1 MQLLKYET
9 TSENISSTDAK
20 TMMRVHCK
28 KTSLYAN
35 FRLTWAFMCVNL
47 HTGGRVSIQLVTYI
61 PMFHHKYINNE
72 TYSCILFDL

>member
-9 TSENISSTDAK
+9 TSENISLTDAK

-28 KTSLYAN
+28 KTSLYAT

-47 HTGGRVSIQLVTYI
+47 HTGGRVCIQLVT
-61 PMFHHKYINNE
+61 
-72 TYSCILFDL
+72 